1 MFFKFLLNH
10 RNYDNNARIIVVRED
25 NYDNSSRINVP
36 TWPSRDSYCDLDHN
50 KRFFFFFTLMET
62 LASEQQSL
70 VRASSVLVI
79 LYHAGTFHASK
90 RRKMT
95 NDENL
100 YFEKYWWP
108 IQRAWKFYT
117 HSLFKIHIWSYL
129 RFDSIPLFRSGY
141 DHVDSMYATGV
152 FDPRETPVE

>member
-1 MFFKFLLNH
+1 MFEKT
-10 RNYDNNARIIVVRED
+10 IMTIVHELTCPHDRREILIVI
-25 NYDNSSRINVP
+25 SITINV
-36 TWPSRDSYCDLDHN
+36 S
-50 KRFFFFFTLMET
+50 FFFSPSWKRWR
-62 LASEQQSL
+62 ASNSPSV

-100 YFEKYWWP
+100 YFEEYWWP

-141 DHVDSMYATGV
+141 NHVGSMYATGV